1 MPPGCGAPT
10 AAGPGKPGPGPGE
23 SSVFGAGFP
32 GAPDEPVELAEEVSI
47 VVGAAGHGP
56 VFGHRR
62 PG

>member
-1 MPPGCGAPT
+1 VRRADGGR
-10 AAGPGKPGPGPGE
+10 AGPVGPGGE

-32 GAPDEPVELAEEVSI
+32 GAPDEPVELAEEVGI